1 MITES
6 RIFNISSQSGNK
18 NNGYKNSNIDYYLPN
33 FVNNQADDEILAVYL
48 SIKNAEIPAS
58 FYLINEYNNIISI
71 NNVLYTLTTGNYN
84 VKTFITSLKALL
96 GGSYTITYDSITYKI
111 TITSSTSFTINYLK
125 TTMTT
130 FLGVSTTSDTI
141 STLNNGLYSITSLY
155 VVNFLPIQK
164 IHLRSNIPF
173 DNFNNYD
180 KSNDIL
186 LSIQNNANILGG
198 VILYNNDS
206 GLKYLVNE
214 KDLSSFT
221 LRITDDFNRE
231 INFNNIDF
239 FLTFQI
245 DYIYQ
250 TIPIK
255 NNLSRFIRNNN
266 LNFIKEYIQSLE
278 EE

>member
-33 FVNNQADDEILAVYL
+33 FVNNQEDDEILAVYL

-71 NNVLYTLTTGNYN
+71 NNVLYTLTKGNYN

-96 GGSYTITYDSITYKI
+96 GVSYTITYDSITYKI

-130 FLGVSTTSDTI
+130 FLGVSATSDTI
-141 STLNNGLYSITSLY
+141 SILNNGLYSITSLY

-245 DYIYQ
+245 DYIYR

>member
-33 FVNNQADDEILAVYL
+33 FVSNQADDEILAVYL

-71 NNVLYTLTTGNYN
+71 NNVLYTLTKGNYN

-96 GGSYTITYDSITYKI
+96 GVSYTITYDSITYKI

>member
-71 NNVLYTLTTGNYN
+71 NNVLYTLTKGNYN

-96 GGSYTITYDSITYKI
+96 GVSYTITYDSITYKI

-130 FLGVSTTSDTI
+130 FLGVSATSDTI
-141 STLNNGLYSITSLY
+141 SILNNGLYSITSLY

-164 IHLRSNIPF
+164 IHLRSNIRF

>member
-33 FVNNQADDEILAVYL
+33 FVSNQADDEILAVYL

-71 NNVLYTLTTGNYN
+71 NNVLYTLTKGNYN

-96 GGSYTITYDSITYKI
+96 GVSYTITYDSITYKI

-130 FLGVSTTSDTI
+130 FLGVSATSDTI
-141 STLNNGLYSITSLY
+141 SILNNGLYSITSLY

-173 DNFNNYD
+173 NYFNNYD

-186 LSIQNNANILGG
+186 LSI
-198 VILYNNDS
+198 
-206 GLKYLVNE
+206 
-214 KDLSSFT
+214 
-221 LRITDDFNRE
+221 
-231 INFNNIDF
+231 
-239 FLTFQI
+239 
-245 DYIYQ
+245 
-250 TIPIK
+250 
-255 NNLSRFIRNNN
+255 
-266 LNFIKEYIQSLE
+266 
-278 EE
+278 

>member
-1 MITES
+1 
-6 RIFNISSQSGNK
+6 
-18 NNGYKNSNIDYYLPN
+18 
-33 FVNNQADDEILAVYL
+33 
-48 SIKNAEIPAS
+48 
-58 FYLINEYNNIISI
+58 
-71 NNVLYTLTTGNYN
+71 
-84 VKTFITSLKALL
+84 
-96 GGSYTITYDSITYKI
+96 
-111 TITSSTSFTINYLK
+111 
-125 TTMTT
+125 MTT
-130 FLGVSTTSDTI
+130 FLGVSATSDTI
-141 STLNNGLYSITSLY
+141 SILNNGLYSITSLY

-239 FLTFQI
+239 F
-245 DYIYQ
+245 
-250 TIPIK
+250 
-255 NNLSRFIRNNN
+255 
-266 LNFIKEYIQSLE
+266 
-278 EE
+278 

>member
-33 FVNNQADDEILAVYL
+33 FVSNQADDEVLAVYL

-71 NNVLYTLTTGNYN
+71 NNVLYTLTKGNYN

-96 GGSYTITYDSITYKI
+96 GVSYTITYDSITYKI

>member
-33 FVNNQADDEILAVYL
+33 FVINQEDDEILAVYL

-71 NNVLYTLTTGNYN
+71 NNVLYTLTKGNYN

-96 GGSYTITYDSITYKI
+96 GVSYTITYDSITYKI

-231 INFNNIDF
+231 INFNNIGF

-245 DYIYQ
+245 DYIYR

>member
-1 MITES
+1 MEQ
-6 RIFNISSQSGNK
+6 FLGISS
-18 NNGYKNSNIDYYLPN
+18 
-33 FVNNQADDEILAVYL
+33 
-48 SIKNAEIPAS
+48 
-58 FYLINEYNNIISI
+58 
-71 NNVLYTLTTGNYN
+71 
-84 VKTFITSLKALL
+84 
-96 GGSYTITYDSITYKI
+96 
-111 TITSSTSFTINYLK
+111 
-125 TTMTT
+125 
-130 FLGVSTTSDTI
+130 TSDTI
-141 STLNNGLYSITSLY
+141 SVLSNGLYTITSPY

-239 FLTFQI
+239 F
-245 DYIYQ
+245 
-250 TIPIK
+250 
-255 NNLSRFIRNNN
+255 
-266 LNFIKEYIQSLE
+266 
-278 EE
+278 